1 MEKVSITRF
10 LKEEKRFL
18 KKYDEFIQ
26 KLVEINKAGLE
37 KEREKL
43 VKQYGIYTSIINC
56 PYYCIVTN
64 KEQLLRVFE
73 GNKEGNYKYCS
84 QHLDTFKHKYVQD
97 EARCGKHGKFIG
109 LGFFVDEI
117 YFVFSDS
124 ETGKEH
130 MCLNLRLYDKY
141 EDKPYRLVTNDKGYI

>member
-26 KLVEINKAGLE
+26 KLVEINKVGLE

-56 PYYCIVTN
+56 PY
-64 KEQLLRVFE
+64 
-73 GNKEGNYKYCS
+73 
-84 QHLDTFKHKYVQD
+84 
-97 EARCGKHGKFIG
+97 
-109 LGFFVDEI
+109 
-117 YFVFSDS
+117 
-124 ETGKEH
+124 
-130 MCLNLRLYDKY
+130 
-141 EDKPYRLVTNDKGYI
+141 

>member
-26 KLVEINKAGLE
+26 KLVKINKIGLE

-73 GNKEGNYKYCS
+73 GNKEGNS
-84 QHLDTFKHKYVQD
+84 
-97 EARCGKHGKFIG
+97 
-109 LGFFVDEI
+109 
-117 YFVFSDS
+117 
-124 ETGKEH
+124 
-130 MCLNLRLYDKY
+130 
-141 EDKPYRLVTNDKGYI
+141 

>member
-73 GNKEGNYKYCS
+73 GDRDGNYKYCS
-84 QHLDTFKHKYVQD
+84 QYLDKFKHKHVQD
-97 EARCGKHGKFIG
+97 EARNGKHGKFIG

-117 YFVFSDS
+117 YYVFSDS
-124 ETGKEH
+124 KTGKEQ
-130 MCLNLRLYDKY
+130 MCLNLRLYDKN